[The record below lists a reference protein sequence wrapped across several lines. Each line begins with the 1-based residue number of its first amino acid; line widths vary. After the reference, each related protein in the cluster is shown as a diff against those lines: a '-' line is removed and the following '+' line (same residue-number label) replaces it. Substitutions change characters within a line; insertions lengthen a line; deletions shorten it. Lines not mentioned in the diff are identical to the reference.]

1 MAKKKNQKRSKVQ
14 QNTSIN
20 GANNQNA
27 TEIKAVEDVENI
39 TKNNVTNAKDVTAA
53 VHEANKEEQA
63 ASVSKQAAEPKIEIP
78 KKEMQQKEPLKKVA
92 LRKEPLKKEPL
103 KKAERKTPT
112 VNVVLKGKETA
123 SVSAEQVKT
132 IAISAL
138 KVLLPVAACAIVIAF
153 IISIVSSNSSGDADS
168 AANLDNNSDAAQY
181 TDEPLRENAY
191 NNVNEL
197 MDRFFR
203 ALADGDMDTIVAL
216 QDYND
221 DTSLITYEKRSEYI
235 EDYKNIKCYTKPGLE
250 DNSYFVYVSY
260 DAKLQDIDTMAP
272 GLTAY
277 YVYTTEDGSLKIDGD
292 MESKVEAAFK
302 LVTNQDDVVDLYNRI
317 DVNYNA
323 AVASDE
329 ALATFMEEFP
339 SKVKTSVGIALA
351 QLEEQNDET
360 DTGQE
365 SEGNETETTQQQE
378 PEEQPQNQA
387 VNQLVRATDT
397 VNVRK
402 SDSEEADR
410 IGKVSPGTELT
421 RIEERINGWSKVIY
435 EGSEAYIKSD
445 YLEVIATEEVGEVIG
460 SVKAMTNVNVRSAA
474 SQDSE
479 KLGVAQA
486 DTSYELL
493 QDLGEWY
500 RIKYNGIT
508 GYVKAE
514 FFE

>member
-1 MAKKKNQKRSKVQ
+1 MREKK
-14 QNTSIN
+14 
-20 GANNQNA
+20 QNA
-27 TEIKAVEDVENI
+27 AELKTTASVENI
-39 TKNNVTNAKDVTAA
+39 TEKNAASAKDKAAA
-53 VHEANKEEQA
+53 VHEANKEEKA
-63 ASVSKQAAEPKIEIP
+63 APVAALVGEPKIEIP
-78 KKEMQQKEPLKKVA
+78 K
-92 LRKEPLKKEPL
+92 KEPLKKEPL
-103 KKAERKTPT
+103 KKESLRKEPLKKAERKTQT
-112 VNVVLKGKETA
+112 VNTVLIGKEVT

-153 IISIVSSNSSGDADS
+153 IISIVSSNGSGDADS
-168 AANLDNNSDAAQY
+168 AANLDGNPEAAQY
-181 TDEPLRENAY
+181 ADEPLQENAY
-191 NNVNEL
+191 ADVNAL
-197 MDRFFR
+197 MNRFFK

-216 QDYND
+216 RDYND
-221 DTSLITYEKRSEYI
+221 DTSLITYEKRSEYL
-235 EDYKNIKCYTKPGLE
+235 EEYTNITCYTKPGLE
-250 DNSYFVYVSY
+250 ENSYFVYVSY

-277 YVYTTEDGSLKIDGD
+277 YVYTAEDGSLKIDGD

-323 AVASDE
+323 AITSDE
-329 ALATFMEEFP
+329 ALGTFMEELP
-339 SKVKTSVGIALA
+339 GKVTTSVGEALA
-351 QLEEQNDET
+351 QLEGQGDGNADEQENESSEAASTQSQET
-360 DTGQE
+360 Q
-365 SEGNETETTQQQE
+365 
-378 PEEQPQNQA
+378 EQPQNQA

-514 FFE
+514 FFQ

>member
-1 MAKKKNQKRSKVQ
+1 MTKKKKPKKNKIQ
-14 QNTSIN
+14 QSANINETMKQNDAELKAAEDIIDKETMDRDINNTVVDN
-20 GANNQNA
+20 
-27 TEIKAVEDVENI
+27 DR
-39 TKNNVTNAKDVTAA
+39 
-53 VHEANKEEQA
+53 KEKT
-63 ASVSKQAAEPKIEIP
+63 ASVTTQT
-78 KKEMQQKEPLKKVA
+78 VA
-92 LRKEPLKKEPL
+92 PKKEPL
-103 KKAERKTPT
+103 KKAERKPDTIGT
-112 VNVVLKGKETA
+112 VLKGKEIT
-123 SVSAEQVKT
+123 SVSSEQVKT

-153 IISIVSSNSSGDADS
+153 IISIVSSTGSEDADS
-168 AANLDNNSDAAQY
+168 VANLDKNSETVQY
-181 TDEPLRENAY
+181 TDEPLQENAY
-191 NNVNEL
+191 EGVNEL
-197 MDRFFR
+197 MGRFFK
-203 ALADGDMDTIVAL
+203 ALAEGDMDTIVAL
-216 QDYND
+216 RDYND

-235 EDYKNIKCYTKPGLE
+235 EEYTNVTCYTKPGLE
-250 DNSYFVYVSY
+250 ENSFFVYVSY
-260 DAKLQDIDTMAP
+260 DVKIKDIDTMAP
-272 GLTAY
+272 GLNAF
-277 YVYTTEDGSLKIDGD
+277 YVYTSEDGNLKIDGD
-292 MESKVEAAFK
+292 MESNVDAAFK

-317 DVNYNA
+317 DVDYNT

-329 ALATFMEEFP
+329 ALNTFMEELP
-339 SKVKTSVGIALA
+339 GKVTTSVGEALA
-351 QLEEQNDET
+351 QLEGQNEET
-360 DTGQE
+360 ATAQE
-365 SEGNETETTQQQE
+365 SEAGEAESTQE
-378 PEEQPQNQA
+378 PQPEEEQPQNQA

-445 YLEVIATEEVGEVIG
+445 YLEVISSEEAGEVIG
-460 SVKAMTNVNVRSAA
+460 SVKATTNVNVRSAA

>member
-1 MAKKKNQKRSKVQ
+1 MAKKKNQKKIRVQ
-14 QNTSIN
+14 QNTNIN
-20 GANNQNA
+20 EGNGQKDAEVKA
-27 TEIKAVEDVENI
+27 TETAGNI
-39 TKNNVTNAKDVTAA
+39 NDHDIEKNET
-53 VHEANKEEQA
+53 NKEEQA
-63 ASVSKQAAEPKIEIP
+63 APAAAQTEAIKEELKAETP
-78 KKEMQQKEPLKKVA
+78 KKEPV
-92 LRKEPLKKEPL
+92 KKEPL
-103 KKAERKTPT
+103 KKAARKPRT
-112 VNVVLKGKETA
+112 VNTVLKGKEIA
-123 SVSAEQVKT
+123 SISSEQLKT

-153 IISIVSSNSSGDADS
+153 IISIVNSNGSDDADS
-168 AANLDNNSDAAQY
+168 AANLDKDSESVQY
-181 TDEPLRENAY
+181 TDEPLQENAHQD
-191 NNVNEL
+191 VNEL
-197 MDRFFR
+197 MDRFFK

-216 QDYND
+216 RDCND

-235 EDYKNIKCYTKPGLE
+235 EEYTDITCYTKPGLE
-250 DNSYFVYVSY
+250 ENSYFVYASY
-260 DAKLQDIDTMAP
+260 DVKIKDIDTMAP
-272 GLTAY
+272 GLNAF
-277 YVYTTEDGSLKIDGD
+277 YVYTSEDGSLKIDGD
-292 MESKVEAAFK
+292 MESNVDAAFK

-317 DVNYNA
+317 DVDYDS

-329 ALATFMEEFP
+329 ALDTFMKELP
-339 SKVKTSVGIALA
+339 GKVTTSVGEALA
-351 QLEEQNDET
+351 QLEGQDDEAST
-360 DTGQE
+360 AQEHENGETEAAQPQE
-365 SEGNETETTQQQE
+365 SEG
-378 PEEQPQNQA
+378 QPQNQA

-435 EGSEAYIKSD
+435 EGGEAYIKSD
-445 YLEVIATEEVGEVIG
+445 YLEIISSEEAGQVIG
-460 SVKAMTNVNVRSAA
+460 SVKASTNVNVRSAA

>member
-1 MAKKKNQKRSKVQ
+1 MAKKKNQKKNKVQ
-14 QNTSIN
+14 QNTNIN
-20 GANNQNA
+20 EVKKQNA
-27 TEIKAVEDVENI
+27 VDVKAAQAVEDKED
-39 TKNNVTNAKDVTAA
+39 KNTNTTVKGTDQKEKTARAVTQA
-53 VHEANKEEQA
+53 V
-63 ASVSKQAAEPKIEIP
+63 EPKQEAPQQEPI
-78 KKEMQQKEPLKKVA
+78 KKEPAKKEPA
-92 LRKEPLKKEPL
+92 KKEPL
-103 KKAERKTPT
+103 KKAERKKQDSGTGF
-112 VNVVLKGKETA
+112 KGREIA
-123 SVSAEQVKT
+123 SVSSEQVRA
-132 IAISAL
+132 IAVSAL

-153 IISIVSSNSSGDADS
+153 IISIVSSNGSEDADS
-168 AANLDNNSDAAQY
+168 AANIDKDSEAVQY
-181 TDEPLRENAY
+181 TDEPLQENAY
-191 NNVNEL
+191 NDVNEL
-197 MDRFFR
+197 MDRFFK

-216 QDYND
+216 RDYND

-235 EDYKNIKCYTKPGLE
+235 EEYTNVTCYTKPGIE
-250 DNSYFVYVSY
+250 ENSYFVYVSY
-260 DAKLQDIDTMAP
+260 DVKIKDIDTMAP
-272 GLTAY
+272 GLNAF
-277 YVYTTEDGSLKIDGD
+277 YVYTAQDGSLKIDGD
-292 MESKVEAAFK
+292 MESNVDAAFK

-317 DVNYNA
+317 DVDYNA

-329 ALATFMEEFP
+329 ALNTFMEELP
-339 SKVKTSVGIALA
+339 GKVTTSVGEALA
-351 QLEEQNDET
+351 QLEEQNNET
-360 DTGQE
+360 AAQENETSGTEATQPQE
-365 SEGNETETTQQQE
+365 S
-378 PEEQPQNQA
+378 EEQPQNQA

-421 RIEERINGWSKVIY
+421 RIEERVNGWSKVIY

-445 YLEVIATEEVGEVIG
+445 YLEVISTEEAGEVIG

-486 DTSYELL
+486 NTSYELL

>member
-1 MAKKKNQKRSKVQ
+1 MAKKKNPKKNKAQ
-14 QNTSIN
+14 QNTNIN
-20 GANNQNA
+20 EVKKQNA
-27 TEIKAVEDVENI
+27 AETKAAEAADDIKEKNASTASPATQAVE
-39 TKNNVTNAKDVTAA
+39 
-53 VHEANKEEQA
+53 
-63 ASVSKQAAEPKIEIP
+63 S
-78 KKEMQQKEPLKKVA
+78 KKETPQKEPVKKEPVK
-92 LRKEPLKKEPL
+92 KEPLKKEPL
-103 KKAERKTPT
+103 KKDPLKKAARKTQT
-112 VNVVLKGKETA
+112 VSTALKGKEIT
-123 SVSAEQVKT
+123 SVSSEQVKA

-153 IISIVSSNSSGDADS
+153 IISIVSSNSSEDADS
-168 AANLDNNSDAAQY
+168 AANLDKNSEAAQY
-181 TDEPLRENAY
+181 TNEPLQENAY
-191 NNVNEL
+191 EDVNKL
-197 MDRFFR
+197 MERFFK

-216 QDYND
+216 RDYND

-235 EDYKNIKCYTKPGLE
+235 EEYTNITCYTKPGLE
-250 DNSYFVYVSY
+250 ENSYFVYVSY
-260 DAKLQDIDTMAP
+260 DVKIKDIDTMAP
-272 GLTAY
+272 GLNAF
-277 YVYTTEDGSLKIDGD
+277 YVYTSEDGSLKIDGD
-292 MESKVEAAFK
+292 MESNVDAAFK
-302 LVTNQDDVVDLYNRI
+302 LVTNQYDVVDLYNRI
-317 DVNYNA
+317 DVDYNA

-329 ALATFMEEFP
+329 ALNTFMEELP
-339 SKVKTSVGIALA
+339 GKVTTSVGEALA

-360 DTGQE
+360 ATAQE
-365 SEGNETETTQQQE
+365 NENGEAETTQPQE
-378 PEEQPQNQA
+378 PEQQPQNQA

-445 YLEVIATEEVGEVIG
+445 YLEVISTEEAGEVIG
-460 SVKAMTNVNVRSAA
+460 SVKATTNVNVRSAA

>member
-1 MAKKKNQKRSKVQ
+1 MTKKKKPKKNKIQ
-14 QNTSIN
+14 QNANIN
-20 GANNQNA
+20 EIKKQNDA
-27 TEIKAVEDVENI
+27 EIKAAEAVEDKIDEDKTDEKTVE
-39 TKNNVTNAKDVTAA
+39 KDIDTADGEGKPAAA
-53 VHEANKEEQA
+53 VTQNAIPGKET
-63 ASVSKQAAEPKIEIP
+63 
-78 KKEMQQKEPLKKVA
+78 
-92 LRKEPLKKEPL
+92 LKKEPP
-103 KKAERKTPT
+103 KKAERKPETIGT
-112 VNVVLKGKETA
+112 ILKGIEIT
-123 SVSAEQVKT
+123 SVSSEQVKT

-153 IISIVSSNSSGDADS
+153 IISIIGSTGSEDADS
-168 AANLDNNSDAAQY
+168 VANLDKDSEVVQY
-181 TDEPLRENAY
+181 TDEPLQENAY
-191 NNVNEL
+191 EDVNAL
-197 MDRFFR
+197 MTRFFH

-216 QDYND
+216 RDYND

-235 EDYKNIKCYTKPGLE
+235 EEYTNVTCYTKPGLE
-250 DNSYFVYVSY
+250 ENSYFVYVSY
-260 DAKLQDIDTMAP
+260 DVKIKDIDTMAP
-272 GLTAY
+272 GLNAF
-277 YVYTTEDGSLKIDGD
+277 YVYTSEDGSLKIDGD
-292 MESKVEAAFK
+292 MESNVDAAFK

-317 DVNYNA
+317 DVDYNA

-329 ALATFMEEFP
+329 ELSTFMDELP
-339 SKVKTSVGIALA
+339 GKVTTSVGEALA
-351 QLEEQNDET
+351 QLEGQNEET
-360 DTGQE
+360 AAD
-365 SEGNETETTQQQE
+365 GNEGSEEEVTQPQQSE
-378 PEEQPQNQA
+378 PVEQPQNQA

-435 EGSEAYIKSD
+435 EGGEAYIKSD
-445 YLEVIATEEVGEVIG
+445 YLEVISSEEAGEVIG
-460 SVKAMTNVNVRSAA
+460 SVKAKTNVNVRSAA

>member
-1 MAKKKNQKRSKVQ
+1 MAKKKNQKKNKPQ
-14 QNTSIN
+14 QTTTTNEVKKQNDAEVTS
-20 GANNQNA
+20 A
-27 TEIKAVEDVENI
+27 EAVEDI
-39 TKNNVTNAKDVTAA
+39 KNADTGTTAA
-53 VHEANKEEQA
+53 KTVQKEETVPDAQA
-63 ASVSKQAAEPKIEIP
+63 VELKKKKAQKEAGEKEAA
-78 KKEMQQKEPLKKVA
+78 KKESF
-92 LRKEPLKKEPL
+92 
-103 KKAERKTPT
+103 KKAARKPQT
-112 VNVVLKGKETA
+112 VNTVLKGKEIA
-123 SVSAEQVKT
+123 PVSSEQVKL

-153 IISIVSSNSSGDADS
+153 IISIVSANSSDDADS
-168 AANLDNNSDAAQY
+168 AANLDQDIEAAQY
-181 TDEPLRENAY
+181 TDEPLQENAY
-191 NNVNEL
+191 ADVNAL
-197 MDRFFR
+197 MDRFFK

-216 QDYND
+216 RDYND

-235 EDYKNIKCYTKPGLE
+235 EEYTNVTCYTKPGLE
-250 DNSYFVYVSY
+250 ENSYFVYVSY
-260 DAKLQDIDTMAP
+260 DVKIKGIDTMAP
-272 GLTAY
+272 GLNAF
-277 YVYTTEDGSLKIDGD
+277 YVYTAQDGSLKIDGD
-292 MESKVEAAFK
+292 MESNVDAAFK

-317 DVNYNA
+317 DVDYNA
-323 AVASDE
+323 TVASDE
-329 ALATFMEEFP
+329 ALNTFMEELP
-339 SKVKTSVGIALA
+339 GKVTTSVGEALA
-351 QLEEQNDET
+351 QLEEQNNET
-360 DTGQE
+360 DAAQE
-365 SEGNETETTQQQE
+365 SETSEAETTQQQAS
-378 PEEQPQNQA
+378 EEQPQNQA

-421 RIEERINGWSKVIY
+421 RVEERINGWSKVIY

-445 YLEVIATEEVGEVIG
+445 YLEVISTEEAGEVIG
-460 SVKAMTNVNVRSAA
+460 SVKAMTKVNVRSAA

>member
-1 MAKKKNQKRSKVQ
+1 MAKKKNQKKNKSQ
-14 QNTSIN
+14 QNTNIN
-20 GANNQNA
+20 
-27 TEIKAVEDVENI
+27 E
-39 TKNNVTNAKDVTAA
+39 KNNHGAA
-53 VHEANKEEQA
+53 TVK
-63 ASVSKQAAEPKIEIP
+63 AAEAVPNIED
-78 KKEMQQKEPLKKVA
+78 KETKDKDIKDKDIKDKDKAKLNTTGKESDQKEKTVTTQN
-92 LRKEPLKKEPL
+92 EPL
-103 KKAERKTPT
+103 KKAERKSDTIKT
-112 VNVVLKGKETA
+112 VLKGKEIT
-123 SVSAEQVKT
+123 SVSSDQIKA

-138 KVLLPVAACAIVIAF
+138 KILLPVAACAIVIIF
-153 IISIVSSNSSGDADS
+153 IISLVHSSSSEDADS
-168 AANLDNNSDAAQY
+168 AANLDKDSDIAHY
-181 TDEPLRENAY
+181 TDEPLQENAY
-191 NNVNEL
+191 EDVNAL
-197 MDRFFR
+197 MSRFFK

-216 QDYND
+216 RDYND

-235 EDYKNIKCYTKPGLE
+235 EDYTNVTCYTKPGLE
-250 DNSYFVYVSY
+250 ENSYFVYVSY
-260 DAKLQDIDTMAP
+260 DVKIKDIDTMAP
-272 GLTAY
+272 GLNAF
-277 YVYTTEDGSLKIDGD
+277 YVYTAEDGSLKIDGD
-292 MESKVEAAFK
+292 MESQVDAAFK

-317 DVNYNA
+317 DVDYNS

-329 ALATFMEEFP
+329 ALGTFMEELP
-339 SKVKTSVGIALA
+339 GKVTTSVGEALA
-351 QLEEQNDET
+351 QLEGQNDET
-360 DTGQE
+360 AAAQE
-365 SEGNETETTQQQE
+365 SENGEAEATQTQE
-378 PEEQPQNQA
+378 SEEQPQNQA

-445 YLEVIATEEVGEVIG
+445 YLEVISTEEAGEVIG

>member
-1 MAKKKNQKRSKVQ
+1 MAKKRNPKKSKVQ
-14 QNTSIN
+14 QSSNINEANRQSALEKSAETVKDIKNTSTIFK
-20 GANNQNA
+20 
-27 TEIKAVEDVENI
+27 EKDELEKAVSAEPAVQ
-39 TKNNVTNAKDVTAA
+39 AK
-53 VHEANKEEQA
+53 KEEP
-63 ASVSKQAAEPKIEIP
+63 V
-78 KKEMQQKEPLKKVA
+78 KEPSQ
-92 LRKEPLKKEPL
+92 
-103 KKAERKTPT
+103 KAERKQD
-112 VNVVLKGKETA
+112 NVSTVLKGKEIT
-123 SVSAEQVKT
+123 SVSSEQIKAM
-132 IAISAL
+132 AINAF
-138 KVLLPVAACAIVIAF
+138 KILLPVAACAIVIAF
-153 IISIVSSNSSGDADS
+153 IISIVNSNSSDDADS
-168 AANLDNNSDAAQY
+168 AANLEKDSEAAQF
-181 TDEPLRENAY
+181 TNEPLQENAY
-191 NNVNEL
+191 DDVNEL
-197 MDRFFR
+197 MNQFFK

-216 QDYND
+216 KDYND

-235 EDYKNIKCYTKPGLE
+235 EKYTNVTCYTKPGLE
-250 DNSYFVYVSY
+250 ENSYFAYVSY
-260 DAKLQDIDTMAP
+260 DVKIKDIDTMAP
-272 GLTAY
+272 GLNAF
-277 YVYTTEDGSLKIDGD
+277 YVYTSEDGSLKIDGD
-292 MESKVEAAFK
+292 MESNVDAAFR
-302 LVTNQDDVVDLYNRI
+302 LVTNQDDVVDLYKRI
-317 DVNYNA
+317 DTDYKY

-329 ALATFMEEFP
+329 ALNVFMDELP
-339 SKVKTSVGIALA
+339 GKVTTEVGVALA
-351 QLEEQNDET
+351 QLEGQDDET
-360 DTGQE
+360 SAAQE
-365 SEGNETETTQQQE
+365 SESIETPSTQPQQE
-378 PEEQPQNQA
+378 TEEQPQNQA

-445 YLEVIATEEVGEVIG
+445 YLEVISSEEAGEVIG
-460 SVKAMTNVNVRSAA
+460 SVKATTNVNVRSAA

>member
-1 MAKKKNQKRSKVQ
+1 MTKKKNQKKNKSQ

-20 GANNQNA
+20 EKSNQSVAEVKAAEAVQNIEDKD
-27 TEIKAVEDVENI
+27 TKDKEKLNTSVKESDQKEKTVTAVEQVD
-39 TKNNVTNAKDVTAA
+39 TSK
-53 VHEANKEEQA
+53 
-63 ASVSKQAAEPKIEIP
+63 KQAA
-78 KKEMQQKEPLKKVA
+78 
-92 LRKEPLKKEPL
+92 RKEPKKNESL
-103 KKAERKTPT
+103 KKAERKSDT
-112 VNVVLKGKETA
+112 VKTVLKGKEIT
-123 SVSAEQVKT
+123 SVSSEQVKA

-138 KVLLPVAACAIVIAF
+138 KILLPVAACAIVIVF
-153 IISIVSSNSSGDADS
+153 IMSIVHSSSSEDADS
-168 AANLDNNSDAAQY
+168 AANLDSDSDITHY
-181 TDEPLRENAY
+181 TDEPLQENAY
-191 NNVNEL
+191 EDVNAL
-197 MDRFFR
+197 MSRFFK

-216 QDYND
+216 RDYND

-235 EDYKNIKCYTKPGLE
+235 EDYTNVTCYTKPGLE
-250 DNSYFVYVSY
+250 ENSYFVYVSY
-260 DAKLQDIDTMAP
+260 DVKIKDIDTMAP
-272 GLTAY
+272 GLNAF
-277 YVYTTEDGSLKIDGD
+277 YVYTAEDGSLKIDGD
-292 MESKVEAAFK
+292 MESQVDAAFK

-317 DVNYNA
+317 DVDYNS

-329 ALATFMEEFP
+329 ALGTFMEELP
-339 SKVKTSVGIALA
+339 GKVTTSVGEALA
-351 QLEEQNDET
+351 QLEGQNDET
-360 DTGQE
+360 ATAQENENGEAESMQTQE
-365 SEGNETETTQQQE
+365 S
-378 PEEQPQNQA
+378 EEQPQNQA

-445 YLEVIATEEVGEVIG
+445 YLEVISSEEAGEVIG
-460 SVKAMTNVNVRSAA
+460 SVKATTNVNVRSAA

>member
-1 MAKKKNQKRSKVQ
+1 MTKKKNQKKNNSQ
-14 QNTSIN
+14 QNTNIN
-20 GANNQNA
+20 ETNNQSA
-27 TEIKAVEDVENI
+27 AEVKAAETVENI
-39 TKNNVTNAKDVTAA
+39 EDKKDNDKANTTVQENDQKEKAAAAKADVP
-53 VHEANKEEQA
+53 K
-63 ASVSKQAAEPKIEIP
+63 KQAA
-78 KKEMQQKEPLKKVA
+78 
-92 LRKEPLKKEPL
+92 RKEPL
-103 KKAERKTPT
+103 KKAERKSDIIGTS
-112 VNVVLKGKETA
+112 LRGKEIT
-123 SVSAEQVKT
+123 SVSPEQIKA
-132 IAISAL
+132 IAVSAL
-138 KVLLPVAACAIVIAF
+138 KILLPVAACAIVIMF
-153 IISIVSSNSSGDADS
+153 IINIVSSNGSDDADS
-168 AANLDNNSDAAQY
+168 AANLDKASEAAY
-181 TDEPLRENAY
+181 YANEPLQENAY
-191 NNVNEL
+191 DNVNEL
-197 MDRFFR
+197 MAKFFK

-216 QDYND
+216 RDYND

-235 EDYKNIKCYTKPGLE
+235 EDYTNVTCYTKPGLE
-250 DNSYFVYVSY
+250 ENSYFVYVSY
-260 DAKLQDIDTMAP
+260 DVKIKDIDTMAP
-272 GLTAY
+272 GLNAF

-292 MESKVEAAFK
+292 MESRVDAAFK
-302 LVTNQDDVVDLYNRI
+302 LVTSQDDVVDLYNRI
-317 DVNYNA
+317 DVDYSS
-323 AVASDE
+323 AVAADE
-329 ALATFMEEFP
+329 TLGAFMEELP
-339 SKVKTSVGIALA
+339 GKVTTSVGEALA
-351 QLEEQNDET
+351 QLEGQNDET
-360 DTGQE
+360 ATAPE
-365 SEGNETETTQQQE
+365 NENGEAEPTEKQPQE

-387 VNQLVRATDT
+387 VNQLVRAIDT

-445 YLEVIATEEVGEVIG
+445 FLEVISSEEAGEVIG
-460 SVKAMTNVNVRSAA
+460 SVKATTNVNVRSAA